1 MTTVTTSFALVG
13 LGKMGANMARR
24 LARGGVRAALFD
36 QSPEVTSALAAELAA
51 PSAATLAKL
60 IEQVVAP
67 RVVWLMLPAGDVTE
81 RAIGTLAPLLA
92 DGDVI
97 VDGANSMYKD
107 SVRRAAMLKR
117 NGLLFVDAGV
127 SGGVHG
133 LANGYCLMV
142 GGDEDAVARVKP
154 YLRLLA
160 PVVVAP
166 SGAAPGAPGAPATGS
181 RAADASGANGWLHA
195 GPSGAGHFVKMVHN
209 GIEYGMMQALA
220 EGFALM
226 GAKQEFGL
234 DLAAVGELWKHGS
247 VVRSWLLDL
256 TADALKVDATLDG
269 IEPVVPDSGEGRWTA
284 IEAVELGVPAP
295 VMSLALMMRYATQGN
310 NDYAAKLLA
319 RMRQG
324 FGGHAVVTQAAAPPG
339 PKA

>member
-1 MTTVTTSFALVG
+1 MTAVPTPVTTSFGLVG

-24 LARGGVRAALFD
+24 MAQGGVRAALFD
-36 QSPEVTSALAAELAA
+36 QSAEVTNVLAAEISAPAA
-51 PSAATLAKL
+51 ASLAKL
-60 IEQVVAP
+60 VERVTGP
-67 RVVWLMLPAGDVTE
+67 RVIWLMLPAGDVTE
-81 RAIGTLAPLLA
+81 RAIGLLAPLLSE
-92 DGDVI
+92 GDVI
-97 VDGANSMYKD
+97 VDGANSFYKD

-142 GGDEDAVARVKP
+142 GGEEEAVARIKP

-160 PVVVAP
+160 PQR
-166 SGAAPGAPGAPATGS
+166 GAPGGVAGGTPGGS
-181 RAADASGANGWLHA
+181 AAAMADPVAEGSGEAGWLHA

-226 GAKQEFGL
+226 GAKKEFAL

-256 TADALKVDATLDG
+256 TADALKADATLDG
-269 IEPVVPDSGEGRWTA
+269 IKPFVSDSGEGRWTA

-310 NDYAAKLLA
+310 NDYAARLLA
-319 RMRQG
+319 KMRQG
-324 FGGHAVVTQAAAPPG
+324 FGGHAVKTD
-339 PKA
+339 

>member
-1 MTTVTTSFALVG
+1 MTAVPTPVTTSFGLVG

-24 LARGGVRAALFD
+24 MAQGGVRAALFD
-36 QSPEVTSALAAELAA
+36 QSAEVTNVLAAEISAPAA
-51 PSAATLAKL
+51 ASLAKL
-60 IEQVVAP
+60 VERVTGP
-67 RVVWLMLPAGDVTE
+67 RVIWLMLPAGDVTE
-81 RAIGTLAPLLA
+81 RAIGSLAPLLSE
-92 DGDVI
+92 GDVI
-97 VDGANSMYKD
+97 VDGANSFYKD

-142 GGDEDAVARVKP
+142 GGEEEAIARIKP

-160 PVVVAP
+160 PQRGTPGGVAVGTP
-166 SGAAPGAPGAPATGS
+166 GGSAAAMADPVAEGSGAT
-181 RAADASGANGWLHA
+181 GWLHA

-226 GAKQEFGL
+226 GAKKEFAL

-256 TADALKVDATLDG
+256 TADALKADATLDG
-269 IEPVVPDSGEGRWTA
+269 IKPFVPDSGEGRWTA

-310 NDYAAKLLA
+310 NDYAARLLA
-319 RMRQG
+319 KMRQG
-324 FGGHAVVTQAAAPPG
+324 FGGHAVKTD
-339 PKA
+339 

>member
-1 MTTVTTSFALVG
+1 MTAVPTPVTTSFGLVG

-24 LARGGVRAALFD
+24 MAQGGVRAALFD
-36 QSPEVTSALAAELAA
+36 QSAEVTNVLAAEISAPAA
-51 PSAATLAKL
+51 ASLAKL
-60 IEQVVAP
+60 VERVTGP
-67 RVVWLMLPAGDVTE
+67 RVIWLMLPAGDVTE
-81 RAIGTLAPLLA
+81 RAIGLLAPLLSE
-92 DGDVI
+92 GDVI
-97 VDGANSMYKD
+97 VDGANSFYKD

-142 GGDEDAVARVKP
+142 GGEEEAVARIKP

-160 PVVVAP
+160 PQR
-166 SGAAPGAPGAPATGS
+166 GAPGGVAGGTPGGS
-181 RAADASGANGWLHA
+181 AAAMADPVAEGSGEAGWLHA

-226 GAKQEFGL
+226 GAKKEFAL

-256 TADALKVDATLDG
+256 TADALKADATLDG
-269 IEPVVPDSGEGRWTA
+269 IKPFVPDSGEGRWTA

-310 NDYAAKLLA
+310 NDYAARLLA
-319 RMRQG
+319 KMRQG
-324 FGGHAVVTQAAAPPG
+324 FGGHAVKTD
-339 PKA
+339 